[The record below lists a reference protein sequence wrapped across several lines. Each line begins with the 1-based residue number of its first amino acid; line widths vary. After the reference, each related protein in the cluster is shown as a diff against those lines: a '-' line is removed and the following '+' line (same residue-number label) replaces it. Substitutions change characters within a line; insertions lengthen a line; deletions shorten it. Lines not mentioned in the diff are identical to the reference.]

1 LRSRYD
7 VPMSEGPRIARIA
20 ELIGDRARAEMLT
33 ALLDG
38 RALAAGELA
47 AAAGITAST
56 ASAHLARLADA
67 GLVVG
72 VRQGRHRYFRLAN
85 AEVAQLIEALAGA
98 AARQAGT
105 PLRPGPRE
113 PSLREARV
121 CYDHLAGARA
131 VRAADA
137 LVARGL
143 LVDHDGQWSLGDG
156 ALVWFERT
164 LGLDVAGLRAGRR
177 PLCRSC
183 LDWSE
188 RRPHLAGALG
198 AALLERL
205 LALHWARRVEGS
217 RVVLFT
223 PAGELAWR
231 AHFAAPANSVGAAA
245 A

>member
-1 LRSRYD
+1 
-7 VPMSEGPRIARIA
+7 MSEGPRIARIA

-56 ASAHLARLADA
+56 ASAHLARLGDA

-72 VRQGRHRYFRLAN
+72 VRQGRHRYFRLAGP
-85 AEVAQLIEALAGA
+85 EVAQLIEALAGA
-98 AARQAGT
+98 AARHTGT
-105 PLRPGPRE
+105 PLRPGPRDAA
-113 PSLREARV
+113 LREARV
-121 CYDHLAGARA
+121 CYDHLAGAQA

-137 LVARGL
+137 LIARGL
-143 LVDHDGQWSLGDG
+143 LVDRDGQWSVGEGGL
-156 ALVWFERT
+156 AWFERT
-164 LGLDVAGLRAGRR
+164 LGLDVATLRAGRR

-198 AALLERL
+198 AALLERV
-205 LALHWARRVEGS
+205 LALHWARRLEGS
-217 RVVLFT
+217 RVVCFT

-231 AHFAAPANSVGAAA
+231 AHFAAPASAAGAAA

>member
-1 LRSRYD
+1 
-7 VPMSEGPRIARIA
+7 MSEGPRIARIA
-20 ELIGDRARAEMLT
+20 ELIGDRARADMLT
-33 ALLDG
+33 ALLAG

-47 AAAGITAST
+47 AAAGVTAST
-56 ASAHLARLADA
+56 ASAHLARLGDA

-72 VRQGRHRYFRLAN
+72 VRQGRHRYFRLAGS
-85 AEVAQLIEALAGA
+85 EVAQLMEALAHA

-105 PLRPGPRE
+105 PLRPGPRD

-121 CYDHLAGARA
+121 CYDHLAGAQA

-143 LVDHDGQWSLGDG
+143 LVDRDGQWSVGEG
-156 ALVWFERT
+156 ALDWFERT
-164 LGLDVAGLRAGRR
+164 LGVDIAALRAGRR
-177 PLCRSC
+177 PLCRAC

-198 AALLERL
+198 AALLEQV
-205 LALHWARRVEGS
+205 LARHWARRVEGS
-217 RVVLFT
+217 RVVRFT

-231 AHFAAPANSVGAAA
+231 AHFAAPANTASAAA

>member
-1 LRSRYD
+1 
-7 VPMSEGPRIARIA
+7 MSEGPRIARIA

-33 ALLDG
+33 ALLAG

-56 ASAHLARLADA
+56 ASEHLARLGDA

-72 VRQGRHRYFRLAN
+72 VRQGRHRYFRLAGP
-85 AEVAQLIEALAGA
+85 EVAQLIEALAGA
-98 AARQAGT
+98 AARHTGP
-105 PLRPGPRE
+105 PLRPGPRDA
-113 PSLREARV
+113 SLREARV
-121 CYDHLAGARA
+121 CYDHLAGAQA

-143 LVDHDGQWSLGDG
+143 LVDRDGQWSVAEGG
-156 ALVWFERT
+156 LVWFERT
-164 LGLDVAGLRAGRR
+164 LGLDVAALRAGRR

-198 AALLERL
+198 AALLERM

-217 RVVLFT
+217 RVVRFT

-231 AHFAAPANSVGAAA
+231 AHFAAPVNAAGAAA